1 MNNELKLKRILAEV
15 QEEPYWLSLVE
26 QWENEGID
34 IDNNIA
40 LEKSDKH
47 QHYTIHVKDKIYEL
61 SWDLMLLGNKKS
73 AVEVNFKLK
82 NLKDFKNSNF
92 DTGITGTGD
101 VMEVFNKIISTIV
114 TLAERDKVD
123 YITFLAR
130 EEKRQK
136 TYRFIIRKL
145 LQKINYK
152 SIDISPLT
160 NSTFDEDEFW
170 LERV

>member
-1 MNNELKLKRILAEV
+1 
-15 QEEPYWLSLVE
+15 
-26 QWENEGID
+26 
-34 IDNNIA
+34 
-40 LEKSDKH
+40 
-47 QHYTIHVKDKIYEL
+47 
-61 SWDLMLLGNKKS
+61 
-73 AVEVNFKLK
+73 
-82 NLKDFKNSNF
+82 
-92 DTGITGTGD
+92 
-101 VMEVFNKIISTIV
+101 MEVFNKIISTIV